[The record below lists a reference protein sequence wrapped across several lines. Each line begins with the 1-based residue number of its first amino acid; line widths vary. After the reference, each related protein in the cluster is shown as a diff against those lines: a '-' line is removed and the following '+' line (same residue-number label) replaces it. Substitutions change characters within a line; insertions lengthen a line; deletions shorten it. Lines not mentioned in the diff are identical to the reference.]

1 MKRFGM
7 ILALSL
13 FILLLLF
20 TTTALAEENFI
31 IFKPA
36 EDSTSEKILP
46 ISGQTEPDSVVVIYL
61 NGEKKEVISVGASGI
76 FATQLELEEGI
87 NKIVFKVTFP
97 SGVTKTFSKKVLL
110 INEEQMSANILQLI
124 KAILILK

>member
-31 IFKPA
+31 IFKPT

-97 SGVTKTFSKKVLL
+97 SGVTKTFTKKVLL